1 MRETYTLKLIREIE
15 SGSLP
20 LDEYLARKA
29 EAIAKLEPLLN
40 SFITI
45 VKGFENYEAG
55 KLGLLRG
62 LTVAIKDNICVE
74 GVETTCG
81 SLILK
86 GYRPSYDATV
96 VERIKGNS
104 GVITGK
110 TNMDEFAMGSTTEWS
125 AFGPT
130 RNPWDP
136 SRVPGGSSGGSAA
149 AVASGESELAL
160 GSDTGGSI
168 RCPASFCGVV
178 GLKPTYGLVSRYGL
192 IAYANS
198 LEQIGP
204 IARDVYGCALLLTVI
219 AGYDPRDST
228 SIDRSSTDYRATLI
242 DGLEGFRI
250 GVIRELLGEGVDRRI
265 RSSIRESIYKLES
278 LGAVVEE
285 ISMPSIEFALPAY
298 YIIAMAEASSNLAR
312 YDGVRYGMNL
322 PVRDHDWSRY
332 CEEVRSRG
340 FGLEVKRRMILGA
353 YVLSAGYYDRY
364 YIKAL
369 KVRTL
374 IKREFTDAFK
384 TFDALIGP
392 SMPILPFKIGEKV
405 EDPLELYMCDMDTVP
420 VNLAGLPAISIP
432 CGLADGLPIGLQ
444 IIGSYF
450 REDLILRVAYNLEAT
465 LDLRLK
471 PVFSE
476 VCL

>member
-1 MRETYTLKLIREIE
+1 LKETYTLKLIREIE

-20 LDEYLARKA
+20 LDEHLARKR
-29 EAIAKLEPLLN
+29 EAIEKLEPLLN
-40 SFITI
+40 SFIT
-45 VKGFENYEAG
+45 VLKGFEESRFE

-62 LTVAIKDNICVE
+62 LTVAVKDNICVE

-96 VERIKGNS
+96 VERIKNCS

-110 TNMDEFAMGSTTEWS
+110 ANMDEFAMGSTTEWS

-149 AVASGESELAL
+149 AVASGESDLAL

-228 SIDRSSTDYRATLI
+228 SIRKPYTDYRTALV

-250 GVIRELLGEGVDRRI
+250 GVIRELIGEGVDRRI
-265 RSSIRESIYKLES
+265 ASSIRDSIYKLES
-278 LGAVVEE
+278 LGACVEE
-285 ISMPSIEFALPAY
+285 VSIPSISYALPAY
-298 YIIAMAEASSNLAR
+298 YVIAMAEASSNLAR
-312 YDGVRYGMNL
+312 YDGVRYGMKI
-322 PVRDHDWSRY
+322 PVKDHDWGRY
-332 CEEVRSRG
+332 YEDVRSRG
-340 FGLEVKRRMILGA
+340 FGLEVKRRIILGA

-374 IKREFTDAFK
+374 IKKEFMDAFRI
-384 TFDALIGP
+384 FDALIGP
-392 SMPILPFKIGEKV
+392 SMPILPFKIGEKI
-405 EDPLELYMCDMDTVP
+405 EDPLELYMCDVDTVP

-432 CGLADGLPIGLQ
+432 CGLAEELPIGLQ
-444 IIGSYF
+444 IVGSYF
-450 REDLILRVAYNLEAT
+450 REDSILRIAYNLEAA
-465 LDLRLK
+465 LDLKLNPRL
-471 PVFSE
+471 SE
-476 VCL
+476 ACI

>member
-1 MRETYTLKLIREIE
+1 MKETYTLKLIQEIE

-29 EAIAKLEPLLN
+29 EAIAKLEPILN
-40 SFITI
+40 SFITV
-45 VKGFENYEAG
+45 VKGFEESRIER
-55 KLGLLRG
+55 LGLLKG
-62 LTVAIKDNICVE
+62 LTVAIKDNICME
-74 GVETTCG
+74 GIETTCG
-81 SLILK
+81 SLILR
-86 GYRPSYDATV
+86 GYKPSYDATV
-96 VERIKGNS
+96 VERIKKNS

-136 SRVPGGSSGGSAA
+136 CRVPGGSSGGSAA
-149 AVASGESELAL
+149 AVASGESDLAL

-204 IARDVYGCALLLTVI
+204 IARDVYGCALLLTAI

-228 SIDRSSTDYRATLI
+228 SIDRSYTDYRHALI
-242 DGLEGFRI
+242 EGLEGFRL
-250 GVIRELLGEGVDRRI
+250 GVVRELLGEGVDQRV
-265 RSSIRESIYKLES
+265 SSCIEESIYRFES
-278 LGAVVEE
+278 LGATVEE
-285 ISMPSIEFALPAY
+285 VSIPSISFALPAY

-312 YDGVRYGMNL
+312 YDGVRYGMSL
-322 PVRDHDWSRY
+322 SAKDYDWSRY
-332 CEEVRSRG
+332 YEDVRSRG
-340 FGLEVKRRMILGA
+340 FGLEVKRRIILGA

-374 IKREFTDAFK
+374 IKKEFMEVFK
-384 TFDALIGP
+384 RFDALIGP
-392 SMPILPFKIGEKV
+392 SMPILPFRIGEKI
-405 EDPLELYMCDMDTVP
+405 EDPLELYMCDIDTVP

-432 CGLADGLPIGLQ
+432 CGLVDDLPVGLQ

-450 REDLILRVAYNLEAT
+450 CEDTILRIAYNLEAA

-476 VCL
+476 VCV